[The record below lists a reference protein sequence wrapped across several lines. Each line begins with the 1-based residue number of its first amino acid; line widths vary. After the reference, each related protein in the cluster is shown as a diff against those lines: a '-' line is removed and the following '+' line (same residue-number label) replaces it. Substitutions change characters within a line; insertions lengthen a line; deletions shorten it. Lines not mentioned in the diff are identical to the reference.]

1 MYLCLLQED
10 ITCII
15 LHVTCWDVTCITLHV
30 TCWDI
35 TCYMLRRYMY
45 YITCYML
52 RRYMYYIHVRLSVTG
67 RHYMYNITCHMLRC
81 YMYTLHVTCWDITYY
96 MLRCYIITYI
106 YLCLLQGENPI
117 YKQATSTFV
126 NPTYRKWGSHPR
138 EDPNQDPDSDQFK
151 GVSHA
156 KQTNKQ
162 KQQKTAKT
170 NWSQSQNNPRIGKD
184 TRFFERD
191 LNLLA
196 ILLVISLYE
205 NSMNDKIYNFASWSS
220 LLTHITAWTI
230 SSFGW

>member
-1 MYLCLLQED
+1 MLRRYMFTYMYLCLLQENN
-10 ITCII
+10 TCIT

-138 EDPNQDPDSDQFK
+138 EDPNQDPDSDQIK

-162 KQQKTAKT
+162 SNKQQKQT
-170 NWSQSQNNPRIGKD
+170 
-184 TRFFERD
+184 D
-191 LNLLA
+191 LNHKIIPAEGRKPDFLKE
-196 ILLVISLYE
+196 ILIFWQSCWLSRY
-205 NSMNDKIYNFASWSS
+205 MKIRWMTKY
-220 LLTHITAWTI
+220 ITLHLEVVY
-230 SSFGW
+230 

>member
-1 MYLCLLQED
+1 MLHVETLHVLHHMLRRYMYTLHVTCWD
-10 ITCII
+10 ITCITSHVTCWDVTCII

-30 TCWDI
+30 TCWDV
-35 TCYMLRRYMY
+35 TC
-45 YITCYML
+45 
-52 RRYMYYIHVRLSVTG
+52 V
-67 RHYMYNITCHMLRC
+67 
-81 YMYTLHVTCWDITYY
+81 TLHVTCLDVTCVTLHIPLSITGGESN
-96 MLRCYIITYI
+96 LQAGYI
-106 YLCLLQGENPI
+106 YICQPHVQEVRERPTGRSESRPRLWPIQGSVTCKTN
-117 YKQATSTFV
+117 
-126 NPTYRKWGSHPR
+126 
-138 EDPNQDPDSDQFK
+138 
-151 GVSHA
+151 

-170 NWSQSQNNPRIGKD
+170 NWSHSQNNPSRGKK

-196 ILLVISLYE
+196 ILLAISLYE